1 VLNAQYDFIIIGSGF
16 GGSVAAMRLT
26 QKGYRVAV
34 IEKGRRYF
42 AKDFAETNWD
52 LKRFLW
58 APLLKCFGIQQITL
72 LKGIMLFHGAGVGG
86 GSLVYANTLMKPADE
101 VLLSSAW
108 PAGRNW
114 LQELNPHFEMAR
126 RMLGVNENKIHS
138 EAEDLLLK
146 LSKEMKVEDSFH
158 KTEVAVYFGE
168 AGVTKPDPYFAGAG
182 PSRTG
187 CIACGACMVGCRH
200 NAKNTLD
207 KNYLFFA
214 EKWGA
219 EIFPEL
225 KVTKITPL
233 NSGNT
238 SGGYSVTA
246 RSVNKYFGGRK
257 VLTAN
262 KVILASG
269 VIGSL
274 ELLFKNRD
282 IYKTLPEISP
292 ALGETIRTNGES
304 LCGVTAFD
312 DKKDLSK
319 GIAIGSAIH
328 PDSVT
333 KIEAVRYNSG
343 SNLMKWLAVP
353 VTPNGSK
360 LTRPFK
366 LVKKLVSEFGHVTKL
381 FKVKDWARQTVIL
394 LVMQTVDIQMKMKLG
409 RSLLTLGRKS
419 LVGSGE
425 FPSYLEVAQTATH
438 KLAKI
443 MNGEG
448 QNASSEVLLGIP
460 STAHILGGCNLGS
473 VVDENHQVNGHPGLY
488 VCDGSVIPANLG
500 VNPSLTIT
508 ALAERFTE
516 QFEIKNESL
525 FSERRITFS

>member
-1 VLNAQYDFIIIGSGF
+1 VSKAQYDFIIIGSGF

-26 QKGYRVAV
+26 QKGYRVAI
-34 IEKGRRYF
+34 IEKGRRYY

-52 LKRFLW
+52 IKKFLW

-86 GSLVYANTLMKPADE
+86 GSLVYANTLMKPSDE
-101 VLLSSAW
+101 VLNSTAW

-146 LSKEMKVEDSFH
+146 LSKEMKAEHTFH

-168 AGVTKPDPYFAGAG
+168 AGLTKPDPYFSGAG

-207 KNYLFFA
+207 KNYLYFA

-219 EIFPEL
+219 KIIPEM
-225 KVTKITPL
+225 KVKKIIPDT
-233 NSGNT
+233 N
-238 SGGYSVTA
+238 GGYSVTA
-246 RSVNKYFGGRK
+246 RSVNGIFSAAEKTF
-257 VLTAN
+257 TAD

-282 IYKTLPEISP
+282 IFKTLPKVSSQ
-292 ALGETIRTNGES
+292 LGETIRTNGES
-304 LCGVTAFD
+304 LCGVTTFD
-312 DKKDLSK
+312 DKQDLSI

-328 PDSVT
+328 PDAVT

-353 VTPNGSK
+353 VTANGNK
-360 LTRPFK
+360 LTRPLK
-366 LVKKLVSEFGHVTKL
+366 LLKKIIFDYPHVSKL

-394 LVMQTVDIQMKMKLG
+394 LVMQSVDIQMKLKLG

-419 LVGSGE
+419 LVGTGE
-425 FPSYLEVAQTATH
+425 FPSYLEVAQDATH

-443 MNGEG
+443 MKGEG

-460 STAHILGGCNLGS
+460 STAHILGGCNLGT
-473 VVDENHQVNGHPGLY
+473 VVDHNHEVKGHPGLY

-508 ALAERFTE
+508 ALAERFTG
-516 QFEIKNESL
+516 QFEIKDETSFGQRQIK
-525 FSERRITFS
+525 FS